1 MNLTDRCTTRRPPD
15 PVQTPLVY
23 VVDGDPVVRR
33 ELEYL
38 IRSAGW
44 QAAVAASA
52 EEFLGYPRVMSPG
65 CLLVEQRLPGLNG
78 LELQKRIVDRT
89 EIPVIFTS
97 ACPDLRVTVQAMKAG
112 AFDFLLKPLEP
123 GTVMKAMREA
133 LEQSRAA
140 LPHATRGVALQQRY
154 EFLSPREREVMEL
167 VVRGRLNKQVG
178 NELGISE
185 ITVKAHRGKV
195 MRKMQ
200 ATSVAELVNMASRL
214 GRVVTP
220 RAAPVEM
227 FGRTAR
233 ADLYQVAR

>member
-1 MNLTDRCTTRRPPD
+1 MNLNDRCATRRPPD
-15 PVQTPLVY
+15 SVQTPLVY
-23 VVDGDPVVRR
+23 VVDGDPAARG

-44 QAAVAASA
+44 QAALAASA
-52 EEFLGYPRVMSPG
+52 EEFLAYPRVMAPG

-123 GTVMKAMREA
+123 GTVMKAMQEA

>member
-1 MNLTDRCTTRRPPD
+1 MNLNDRCSMRRPPD
-15 PVQTPLVY
+15 SFHAPLVY
-23 VVDGDPVVRR
+23 VVDGDPAARL
-33 ELEYL
+33 ELEHL
-38 IRSAGW
+38 IHSAGW
-44 QAAVAASA
+44 QAVVAVSA
-52 EEFLGYPRVMSPG
+52 EEFLARPRVIAPG
-65 CLLVEQRLPGLNG
+65 CLLVEQRLPGLTG
-78 LELQKRIVDRT
+78 LELQRRIVERT

-112 AFDFLLKPLEP
+112 AFDFLVKPLEH
-123 GTVMKAMREA
+123 GTVLKAMREA
-133 LEQSRAA
+133 IEQSRAA

-154 EFLSPREREVMEL
+154 DFLTPREREVMDL
-167 VVRGRLNKQVG
+167 VVCGRLNKQVG

-214 GRVVTP
+214 RRVVTL

-227 FGRTAR
+227 FGRTTRAELYVAAR
-233 ADLYQVAR
+233 